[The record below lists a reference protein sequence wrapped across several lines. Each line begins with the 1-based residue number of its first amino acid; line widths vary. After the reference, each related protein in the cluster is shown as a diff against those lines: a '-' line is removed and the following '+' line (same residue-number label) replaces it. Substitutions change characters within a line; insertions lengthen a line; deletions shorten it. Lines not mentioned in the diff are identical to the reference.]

1 MTTITIAAD
10 SVKLTKDMIAMLNN
24 PQEHITNIQLD
35 HTSVLM
41 ICITIVL
48 IAAFICALI
57 YFMNRYKKQTI
68 IKNLIKN
75 DEDLKNAITEH
86 FKAINEKTL
95 TSIVNEVLDKKEK
108 NAITTIVNDV
118 FDKKYKKE
126 ITTIVNKILDER
138 EKNILPNIIKR
149 FLKKGGE

>member
-35 HTSVLM
+35 QTSVLY
-41 ICITIVL
+41 ICVAIVL
-48 IAAFICALI
+48 IVAIICVLI
-57 YFMNRYKKQTI
+57 GFVNYDKKKSI
-68 IKNLIKN
+68 IKNLIEN
-75 DEDLKNAITEH
+75 DDDIQNAISKHIIETDK
-86 FKAINEKTL
+86 KAL
-95 TSIVNEVLDKKEK
+95 TGIVDEVL
-108 NAITTIVNDV
+108 
-118 FDKKYKKE
+118 DKKYKKE
-126 ITTIVNKILDER
+126 ITTIVNEILDER